1 MGVTKRMIKFKDSVN
16 ILGTEYKVVLG
27 NKTKYPVLEIMDGCA
42 DTSIKRLLIDDASF
56 VRDEVDAKQ
65 DMDSYIKEVL
75 RHEIIHAFL
84 FESGLEGNT
93 SSVDHWANSEEI
105 VDWFALQSPKI
116 FKAFQEVGC
125 LG

>member
-1 MGVTKRMIKFKDSVN
+1 MIKFKDRVN

-27 NKTKYPVLEIMDGCA
+27 NKTQYPVLEIMDGCA

-65 DMDSYIKEVL
+65 DMDSYIKEIL

-84 FESGLEGNT
+84 FESGLDGNT